1 MIPVHAQALID
12 GLKTRGWR
20 LETIRRVEGQP
31 FTFAVFVDVPG
42 FGKGCPDN
50 VIPKLAVPLP
60 DDPQVPPPGFHMHPQ
75 LGLNTVTNTGESPLS
90 LPDEPWVYWSR
101 PLTGWAIQPDAARIV
116 SHLNS
121 ALRDA

>member
-1 MIPVHAQALID
+1 MIPAHAKALIE
-12 GLKTRGWR
+12 GLKTHGWR
-20 LETIRRVEGQP
+20 LETTRRLESQP
-31 FTFAVFVDVPG
+31 FTYAVFAEVPG
-42 FGKGCPDN
+42 FGKACPNN

-90 LPDEPWVYWSR
+90 IPNEPWVYWSR
-101 PLTGWAIQPDAARIV
+101 PLTSWANQPDAARIV